1 MEVERDGDAKMSEPS
16 VELQFLF
23 QKLGETQGFAVKSEY
38 RGNTS
43 AHAHAHAHAHL
54 EALVELSL
62 MFGFQPINH
71 LTLAIIL

>member
-1 MEVERDGDAKMSEPS
+1 MQVERDGDAKMSEPS

-23 QKLGETQGFAVKSEY
+23 QKLGETPGFAVKSEY

-43 AHAHAHAHAHL
+43 AHAHL

-62 MFGFQPINH
+62 MFGFQPINY
-71 LTLAIIL
+71 LTLTIIL